1 MSFVYAM
8 NSHLGLPLKNTL
20 PGRLFNDGVL
30 ARATASGQSRPENR
44 QGATPYSYNG
54 YLSDFLLALI

>member
-20 PGRLFNDGVL
+20 TGRLFNDGVL
-30 ARATASGQSRPENR
+30 ARATASGQRWLP
-44 QGATPYSYNG
+44 
-54 YLSDFLLALI
+54 LSDFLLALI

>member
-20 PGRLFNDGVL
+20 TGRLFNDGVL
-30 ARATASGQSRPENR
+30 ARATASGQSRPGNR
-44 QGATPYSYNG
+44 QGATPYSYND
-54 YLSDFLLALI
+54 YLSLTFYWL